1 MLKFK
6 EEKLEFEWK
15 EKAYSL
21 RFPLVGESEGLLQ
34 KIGSGNL
41 QTDDIYS
48 FFELCGL
55 KKEELDSLQSNHVAE
70 LLAILTGQ
78 KKTK

>member
-6 EEKLEFEWK
+6 EEKLDFEWK
-15 EKAYSL
+15 GKVFSL

-34 KIGSGNL
+34 KIGSGGL
-41 QTDDIYS
+41 QSKDIYD

-55 KKEELDSLQSNHVAE
+55 KNDELDSLQSNHVAE

>member
-1 MLKFK
+1 MLEFK
-6 EEKLEFEWK
+6 EEKLDFKFK
-15 EKAYSL
+15 EKKYSL

-34 KIGSGNL
+34 KIGSGAL
-41 QTDDIYS
+41 SSDDIYS

-55 KKEELDSLQSNHVAE
+55 KREELDGLQSNHVAE

>member
-6 EEKLEFEWK
+6 EETLQFEWK
-15 EKAYSL
+15 SKVFSL
-21 RFPLVGESEGLLQ
+21 RFPLVGESEGLLK
-34 KIGSGNL
+34 KIGSGKL
-41 QTDDIYS
+41 ESKDIYD

-55 KKEELDSLQSNHVAE
+55 EKKDLDSLQSNHVAE

-78 KKTK
+78 KKTN

>member
-15 EKAYSL
+15 EKVYSL

-34 KIGSGNL
+34 KIGSGSL
-41 QTDDIYS
+41 SSDDIYS
-48 FFELCGL
+48 FFEICGL
-55 KKEELDSLQSNHVAE
+55 KREELDGLQSNHVAE
-70 LLAILTGQ
+70 LLGILTGQ

>member
-15 EKAYSL
+15 DKTYSL
-21 RFPLVGESEGLLQ
+21 RFPLVGESAGLLS
-34 KIGSGNL
+34 KIGSGKL
-41 QTDDIYS
+41 TSSDIYD

-55 KKEELDSLQSNHVAE
+55 KKEELDGLQANHVAQ
-70 LLAILTGQ
+70 LLEILTGQ

>member
-15 EKAYSL
+15 EKVYSL
-21 RFPLVGESEGLLQ
+21 RFPLVGESEGLLK
-34 KIGSGNL
+34 KIGTGKLDSE
-41 QTDDIYS
+41 DIYN
-48 FFELCGL
+48 FFETCGL
-55 KKEELDSLQSNHVAE
+55 EKETLDSLQSNHVAE

-78 KKTK
+78 KKTN